1 MSHLVRLRFGAA
13 LRVGVWRRPS
23 DARRD
28 DWDVDVDDVGL
39 LLEEGGGW
47 SRVLFGRRV
56 GWVPTDW
63 VRTVAP

>member
-1 MSHLVRLRFGAA
+1 MSRLVRLRFGAA
-13 LRVGVWRRPS
+13 RRVGVWRRPS

-63 VRTVAP
+63 VRAVAL